1 MPGVFDTIVFVLSV
15 IFILGGAGYLFI
27 LICKVL
33 RKFLYSSSVRKEK
46 EFVKRS
52 LGKAI
57 KEHRTSCKMTQEF
70 VAEMLGVSRQAVSK
84 WESGITDPSTSNLI
98 ELAKL
103 FKVSSEELL
112 KGEW

>member
-1 MPGVFDTIVFVLSV
+1 MPGVFDTIVFILSV

-33 RKFLYSSSVRKEK
+33 RKFLYSSSARKEK

-52 LGKAI
+52 LDEAI

-84 WESGITDPSTSNLI
+84 WESG
-98 ELAKL
+98 
-103 FKVSSEELL
+103 VSHS
-112 KGEW
+112 